1 MKSATTL
8 EAAVNSKIIPP
19 GSRIYCSGNA
29 ATPQKL
35 LGRLAGDES
44 IRDVDLYCVL
54 PLGEQDVMRKVF
66 GDAACSRINYRI
78 IFNSGFT
85 REAVNAGKAKYQL
98 WHLSQTPRQIRRY
111 VKPNVVLLQVSGP
124 DYGGNY
130 SLGTTVEAVLAAI
143 HTAKETGGIV
153 IAERNLRMPFVLGPT
168 VPEHMID
175 YFIDVDYPLPASP
188 AAPIDDTA
196 QRIARIITRLYI
208 EDGSTLQFGIGG
220 VPEAVADAIIEKGVK
235 DLGIHTEVL
244 ASAMI
249 KLIRRGIVTNKKNRR
264 KGDDFSIGTVFL
276 ADSKEDYDWLHFN
289 SSVQGRA
296 SNYTNSILVIAQQP
310 NMVAINSA
318 IGVDLAGNIWADSMT
333 GRQIYSGI
341 GGQAD
346 FIRAAPYSEGGR
358 AVIALK
364 ATTGKGVS
372 KIVDM
377 CPEGITTTAIPADQV
392 ILVSEYGAFEPFG
405 LSVGEKAVG
414 IAHLAAPEF
423 RDELLGKIYS
433 NPAFHDPKS
442 ANISGRPKGFTPY
455 DKAG

>member
-8 EAAVNSKIIPP
+8 EQAVNSTTIPP
-19 GSRIYCSGNA
+19 GSRIYCGGNA
-29 ATPQKL
+29 ATPQRL
-35 LGRLAGDES
+35 LAQLIEDRE
-44 IRDVDLYCVL
+44 IRDVDLYSVL
-54 PLGEQDVMRKVF
+54 PLGDKDLLKRAFSEEL
-66 GDAACSRINYRI
+66 CERITYRI

-85 REAVNAGKAKYQL
+85 RGAVNSGLAKYQL

-111 VKPNVVLLQVSGP
+111 VKPDVVLLQVSGP
-124 DYGGNY
+124 DHGGNY

-143 HTAKETGGIV
+143 HTAKENGGIV
-153 IAERNLRMPFVLGPT
+153 IAERNRRMPFVLGTT
-168 VPEHMID
+168 VQEHMID
-175 YFIDVDYPLPASP
+175 HFVDVDYELPVSP
-188 AAPIDDTA
+188 VSPIDEQA
-196 QRIARIITRLYI
+196 RRIARIITHLYI

-220 VPEAVADAIIEKGVK
+220 VSEAVADAVIEKGVR

-264 KGDDFSIGTVFL
+264 KGDDFSITTICL
-276 ADSKEDYDWLHFN
+276 ADSERDYDWLHFN
-289 SSVQGRA
+289 SSVQTRA

-318 IGVDLAGNIWADSMT
+318 IGVDLHGNIWADSMQA
-333 GRQIYSGI
+333 RQIYSGI

-364 ATTGKGVS
+364 SMTAKGVS

-392 ILVSEYGAFEPFG
+392 ILVTEYGAFEPFG
-405 LSVGEKAVG
+405 LSVGEKAIG
-414 IAHLAAPEF
+414 IAHLAAPEV
-423 RDELLGKIYS
+423 RDGLLGKICG
-433 NPAFHDPKS
+433 NPAFHNPKS
-442 ANISGRPKGFTPY
+442 AFVSGKPKGLTLFE
-455 DKAG
+455 DAV